1 MYGGLY
7 LVARF
12 MKTITFSL
20 LILISTAI
28 LAQTKSISIEAGF
41 RYNLPER
48 LYNKN
53 LSKFDEQKSGFGL
66 ELMPKWNLSN
76 KHSIGIDL
84 GFNLV
89 AEDATTDNIGAFEVL
104 SFVPTFQQKL
114 FDGKFSPFYN
124 VGLGGYS
131 VLNSQTSIAPGV
143 AISIGTTLFRRVY
156 FSFDYNKILSKINVD
171 EDVINGFDKW
181 YFMSVTLKYDI
192 VIK

>member
-1 MYGGLY
+1 
-7 LVARF
+7 
-12 MKTITFSL
+12 MKTAISFL
-20 LILISTAI
+20 LILISTVS

-66 ELMPKWNLSN
+66 ELMPKWNLSS
-76 KHSIGIDL
+76 KYSIGIDL

-89 AEDATTDNIGAFEVL
+89 AEDATTDNIGAFEVF
-104 SFVPTFQQKL
+104 SFVPTFRHKL

-143 AISIGTTLFRRVY
+143 AISIGTTLFRKVY
-156 FSFDYNKILSKINVD
+156 FSFDYNQILSKINVD
-171 EDVINGFDKW
+171 KNVINGFDNW
-181 YFMSVTLKYDI
+181 YFTSVTLKYDI